1 MPSPLV
7 RWVSV
12 NRGKHPP
19 SSLLSRNTCSY
30 SRQISISFTNS
41 ATCSTLHVRMVGS
54 WSGWGEAALALDVLP
69 GEIDPGETDPQLMF
83 SPLSPSFSSFT
94 RFSVRSRG
102 SSRGRFCVTVVG
114 GVVGDLSWLGG
125 RKGLNPVRPG
135 RAKPGK
141 PWGKP
146 RKGKMSGLIGAT
158 WGGDEPADV
167 GVKYSLLLYLAA
179 RERMKSL

>member
-1 MPSPLV
+1 M
-7 RWVSV
+7 
-12 NRGKHPP
+12 
-19 SSLLSRNTCSY
+19 
-30 SRQISISFTNS
+30 
-41 ATCSTLHVRMVGS
+41 
-54 WSGWGEAALALDVLP
+54 ALDVLP

-146 RKGKMSGLIGAT
+146 RKGKMSGLIGVT

-167 GVKYSLLLYLAA
+167 GVKYLEIKMLMRTCLVIFLLMRFIQTITYSLLLYLAA